1 MSQDGAGQGGGRGG
15 TGPTEQLPV
24 GVVEVEGVDGV
35 DGVFLKAPQVLVE
48 AVAAALAVE
57 AAVVVAVVSVTV
69 DPVAVVSVA
78 VVSVT
83 VVVAS
88 IEVGGWDA
96 LGNVDDVGAALPPQG
111 GLAAGRGG
119 RLAVGPAVAAG
130 RRALHRGDPDGGDGL
145 RMGMEGGREGDGG
158 REGQIDV
165 GRVGVEGH

>member
-69 DPVAVVSVA
+69 VSVA

-88 IEVGGWDA
+88 IEVGGRDA

-119 RLAVGPAVAAG
+119 GLAVGPAVAAG

-145 RMGMEGGREGDGG
+145 RMGMERGREGDGG
-158 REGQIDV
+158 REGQIGV
-165 GRVGVEGH
+165 RRVGVEAH

>member
-1 MSQDGAGQGGGRGG
+1 MSQDGAGQGWGRGG

-57 AAVVVAVVSVTV
+57 AAVVVAVVVAVVSVT
-69 DPVAVVSVA
+69 VVSVA

-83 VVVAS
+83 VVMAS
-88 IEVGGWDA
+88 IEVGGRDA

-111 GLAAGRGG
+111 GLAAG
-119 RLAVGPAVAAG
+119 
-130 RRALHRGDPDGGDGL
+130 
-145 RMGMEGGREGDGG
+145 
-158 REGQIDV
+158 
-165 GRVGVEGH
+165 